1 MSASPPQPPGPSPSP
16 PPSAPAT
23 ERSARSAPPVRI
35 RCTPGFLGWLA
46 AEDLSLAFTTYQTN
60 RLFFLGRTWDPAGEP
75 RLSGFERLLDR
86 PMGLAMEPDGLWVA
100 TRFQMWR
107 FEQVLA
113 AGEEHEGYDRL
124 YVPRT
129 GRVTGEVDAHDVA
142 VTADGDVVFVNTLYS
157 CLARLSP
164 DHSFEP
170 LWRPP
175 FVSALTAEDRCHLNG
190 MALEDGRPRY
200 VTAAAASD
208 RAGGWREER
217 DGGGVVVDVAS
228 SEILSSG
235 FAMPHSPRIHRGELW
250 ILDSGRG
257 DLGRV
262 DRETGRFEPVCFLP
276 GYLRG
281 VAFHG
286 DVAVVGLSKPR
297 DETFHGLPLD
307 GRLEESGEQPV
318 CGLRV
323 VELAT
328 GRVLHGVDLEGVVVE
343 LYDVCLVPGARRPM
357 ALGFRNDEIRRTI
370 TFVEDGEPVRHHLR
384 RLETGEALPG
394 GTALPGSAPT
404 AAEAAALAASGGA
417 AGSPSAASAAPGESA
432 ARSTDAER
440 LAPVE
445 VRLAALP
452 LAEALRRHHLTF
464 PDVRRTSRGRPL
476 GEPLIAAVAGAPER
490 LQGLALG
497 HVKPGTEQGEVIS
510 LWVPAE
516 NRRRG
521 IAARLLE
528 AMESGLA
535 SRGATEAELAFR
547 AGWPSSKAMRRL
559 LASLGWSDPEPRLRL
574 GTLDER
580 MLPTARRLRR
590 PLPEGYE
597 LFPWTELSAQ
607 EKRDIVERQR
617 RDPWYPPDFDPF
629 ALEEWLE
636 EATSV
641 GLRHE
646 GRVVGWLVSHRVGPD
661 VVQHSRLWVEPG
673 HRPLGEGLPL
683 VIEVFLRQMEA
694 GIPRGIFQADAGN
707 RRMEKLMQHLRGEL
721 GPVDVLLRSRRRLD
735 GGEPSA

>member
-1 MSASPPQPPGPSPSP
+1 VPASPPPPPGPSPPRSP
-16 PPSAPAT
+16 AAAAA
-23 ERSARSAPPVRI
+23 ERSARSAPPVRL
-35 RCTPGFLGWLA
+35 RCTPGFLDWLA

-60 RLFFLGRTWDPAGEP
+60 RLFFVGRTRDAAGRP

-86 PMGLAMEPDGLWVA
+86 PMGLAAQPDGLWVA
-100 TRFQMWR
+100 TRYQLWR
-107 FEQVLA
+107 FDQVLA

-129 GRVTGEVDAHDVA
+129 GHVTGEVDAHDVA

-175 FVSALTAEDRCHLNG
+175 FVGGLTAEDRCHLNG
-190 MALEDGRPRY
+190 MALENGRPRY

-228 SEILSSG
+228 SEIVASG

-250 ILDSGRG
+250 VLDSGRG

-262 DRETGRFEPVCFLP
+262 DRETGRFEPICFLP

-281 VAFHG
+281 VALHG

-343 LYDVCLVPGARRPM
+343 LYDVAVLPGARRPM
-357 ALGFRNDEIRRTI
+357 ALGFRDDEVRRTI
-370 TFVEDGEPVRHHLR
+370 TFVADGEPVRHHLR
-384 RLETGEALPG
+384 RLETGQALPG

-404 AAEAAALAASGGA
+404 AAEAAALAASGA
-417 AGSPSAASAAPGESA
+417 AEGFAAAAPPAQGGPGA
-432 ARSTDAER
+432 
-440 LAPVE
+440 VE

-476 GEPLIAAVAGAPER
+476 GEPLVAAVAGTPER

-516 NRRRG
+516 DRRRG
-521 IAARLLE
+521 IAAGLLE
-528 AMESGLA
+528 AMERGLA
-535 SRGATEAELAFR
+535 SRGATAAELSFR

-559 LASLGWSDPEPRLRL
+559 VASLGWSGPEPRLRL

-580 MLPTARRLRR
+580 MEPTARRLRR
-590 PLPEGYE
+590 PLPQGYE
-597 LFPWTELSAQ
+597 IFPWVELTPA

-617 RDPWYPPDFDPF
+617 REPWYPPDFDPF
-629 ALEEWLE
+629 ALEDRLE
-636 EATSV
+636 PETSV
-641 GLRHE
+641 GLRHVGE
-646 GRVVGWLVSHRVGPD
+646 DGNARVVGWLVGHRVERD

-683 VIEVFLRQMEA
+683 VIEAFLRQLDA
-694 GIPRGIFQADAGN
+694 GIRSGIFQADAAN
-707 RRMEKLMQHLRGEL
+707 RKMEKLMNHFRHDL
-721 GPVDVLLRSRRRLD
+721 GHVDVLLRSSRRL
-735 GGEPSA
+735 GGR